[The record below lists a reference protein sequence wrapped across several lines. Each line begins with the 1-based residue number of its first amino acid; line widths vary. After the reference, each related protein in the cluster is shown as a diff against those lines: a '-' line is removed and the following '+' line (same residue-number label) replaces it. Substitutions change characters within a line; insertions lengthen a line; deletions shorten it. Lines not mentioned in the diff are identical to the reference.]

1 MCQNLQLFCAVI
13 RIYIYSFFRRMCGG
27 DPPAVKPN
35 FTVLCL
41 GLSKTGKSTLL
52 SVLSGE
58 STENIEP
65 TVGFSIKALIFSN
78 CIVDVKELGGGDSVR
93 PYWDKYFGGAEGII
107 FVVDSSAGDED
118 LQLTNTTLHQ
128 ALADPEL
135 DNLPLMVLCNYSD
148 KEGSKS
154 KEELQKIL
162 ELDLESK
169 SRHWEIHS
177 CTSSDRDSIRVAFE
191 SFNKKLLERKGGLH
205 KEFIL
210 AMSELEEGE
219 ITDSDNDNESQT
231 KKDENKTSL
240 PTSTSSH
247 NMVVPAVSYRSSKP
261 HPEDSEDSDSSS
273 YSDEDTPLWRCKKA
287 KYFSSSR
294 HDEKSMVTE
303 LPEEIKSPIRKN
315 DRPASRNVNPQTAK
329 RKINN
334 IWGSVLTEQSLTQ
347 DLKDVGVKT
356 LTCDDSRNVEKY
368 DFTLKYND
376 TRPDLANELSDS
388 ESHDPF
394 NKVVDLPEMDANSSR
409 KRKRTR
415 KERRPVKERV
425 KMHDDRDFEEPLP
438 DLEADKIVKMIT
450 RKLNE
455 PKVYLIERIYRIIGK
470 EKTLD
475 LFYKT
480 QDIEEAGG
488 LLIQNKTRRRS
499 PGGVFIHLLK
509 SDKSVSPEQVD
520 EIFAKEEQEFI
531 QSLEERKQKRKEQK
545 QRRKERRKLTRLL
558 PQSKL
563 MQKPGVSKVKG
574 DLNSEKKPEV
584 TMEMT
589 DSENESL
596 HSEPEDGLHV
606 LDVDD
611 KDVVDIDIGVDETID

>member
-1 MCQNLQLFCAVI
+1 MPGQ
-13 RIYIYSFFRRMCGG
+13 
-27 DPPAVKPN
+27 
-35 FTVLCL
+35 
-41 GLSKTGKSTLL
+41 
-52 SVLSGE
+52 
-58 STENIEP
+58 
-65 TVGFSIKALIFSN
+65 
-78 CIVDVKELGGGDSVR
+78 
-93 PYWDKYFGGAEGII
+93 
-107 FVVDSSAGDED
+107 
-118 LQLTNTTLHQ
+118 
-128 ALADPEL
+128 
-135 DNLPLMVLCNYSD
+135 
-148 KEGSKS
+148 
-154 KEELQKIL
+154 
-162 ELDLESK
+162 
-169 SRHWEIHS
+169 
-177 CTSSDRDSIRVAFE
+177 
-191 SFNKKLLERKGGLH
+191 
-205 KEFIL
+205 
-210 AMSELEEGE
+210 
-219 ITDSDNDNESQT
+219 
-231 KKDENKTSL
+231 KDENKTSL

-376 TRPDLANELSDS
+376 TRPDLANELSDN

-531 QSLEERKQKRKEQK
+531 QSLEERKQKRKELK

-563 MQKPGVSKVKG
+563 MQKSGVSKVKG